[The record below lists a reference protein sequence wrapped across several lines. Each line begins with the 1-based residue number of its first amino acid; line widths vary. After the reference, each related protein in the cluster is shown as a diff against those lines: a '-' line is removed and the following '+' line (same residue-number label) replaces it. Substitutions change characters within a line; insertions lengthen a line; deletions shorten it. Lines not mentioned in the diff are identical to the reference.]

1 MQDNFSRF
9 ERKCR
14 CGELAMTCGA
24 RPDGDV
30 SLRSL
35 IVAAFS
41 LLLGAS
47 AEAGAAGAAGAATSA
62 PPNVLFIAVDD
73 LNDWVLGGRA
83 GLRAPNL
90 DRLMARGT
98 TFMNAHCASPS
109 CHPSRL
115 AVMTGVR
122 PSTSGIDHNVY
133 SQKQASWRT
142 GPASGTGAL
151 AKAIVLSQHF
161 RNHGWHAAGTGKIFH
176 GLQWVDGSENEPEAW
191 DAYFPSAL
199 DQIPLQVRPDD
210 LIEDAATGIIGARPL
225 GGGTDRR
232 GQVFGAHALK
242 VADSKMSDAQV
253 ADWAVAQLRSPPTG
267 KPLFLAVGL
276 FRPHMPWEV
285 PEKYFDLYPLD
296 TIRRPEV
303 RAGDLD
309 DTHGHNRVPW
319 HEWILANEEKF
330 QMWERMIQ
338 GYQASVTF
346 FDAQLGRVLDALDAS
361 PIAGNTIIVLWSD
374 HGMHFGE
381 KQNWEKFTLWE
392 RSTRVPL
399 IVVVPGVARAGG
411 RVTSPASLIDVY
423 PTLCELAGLSVP
435 AQCEGTSLVPQ
446 LRDSRAAR
454 TVPAI
459 TTQTQGRQSGHAVR
473 DERWRYIRYFDGFE
487 ELYDHA
493 NDPAEY
499 DNLAGNP
506 QFAAEKTRLRAWLE
520 SVRAPLDGKYSGM
533 AEARPRKKN
542 E

>member
-1 MQDNFSRF
+1 MLLGGS
-9 ERKCR
+9 
-14 CGELAMTCGA
+14 
-24 RPDGDV
+24 
-30 SLRSL
+30 
-35 IVAAFS
+35 VAAS
-41 LLLGAS
+41 
-47 AEAGAAGAAGAATSA
+47 AAT
-62 PPNVLFIAVDD
+62 PVRPNILFIAVDD
-73 LNDWVLGGRA
+73 LNDWVIGGRE
-83 GLRAPNL
+83 GIRAPNI
-90 DRLMARGT
+90 DRLRARGT

-133 SQKQASWRT
+133 SQKRASWRT
-142 GPASGTGAL
+142 GPDSGTGAL
-151 AKAIVLSQHF
+151 AKVIVLSQHF

-210 LIEDAATGIIGARPL
+210 LIEDAAAGIIGARPI

-232 GQVFGAHALK
+232 GQVFGAHPLK
-242 VADSKMSDAQV
+242 VPDAKMSDAQV
-253 ADWAVAQLRSPPTG
+253 ADWAVAQLRSPPAG

-285 PEKYFDLYPLD
+285 PEKYYELYPLEK
-296 TIRRPEV
+296 IRRPEV

-309 DTHGHNRVPW
+309 DTHGHNRVSW

-346 FDAQLGRVLDALDAS
+346 SDAQLGRVLDALDAS
-361 PIAGNTIIVLWSD
+361 ALAANTIIVLWSD

-399 IVVVPGVARAGG
+399 IVVAPGVARAGG
-411 RVTSPASLIDVY
+411 QVTSPASLVDVY
-423 PTLCELAGLSVP
+423 PTLCELAGLAVP

-446 LRDSRAAR
+446 LRDPRAVR

-459 TTQTQGRQSGHAVR
+459 TTQTQGKQSGHAVR

-493 NDPAEY
+493 SDPGEY
-499 DNLAGNP
+499 DNLAADP
-506 QFAAEKTRLRAWLE
+506 KFAAEKSRLRGWLE
-520 SVRAPLDGKYSGM
+520 RVHAPLDGKYRGV
-533 AEARPRKKN
+533 AEARSRKKN